1 VFFPPSAQSRFSLQE
16 NHSELLSSLFL
27 HFSRGLDEAQRMRR
41 SDIQM
46 LFASKAYKDWQK
58 AQENRVKLQVA
69 VIDRIDAVIKSI
81 GSLGRALTRRR

>member
-1 VFFPPSAQSRFSLQE
+1 
-16 NHSELLSSLFL
+16 
-27 HFSRGLDEAQRMRR
+27 MRR

-81 GSLGRALTRRR
+81 GSLGKALTRRR